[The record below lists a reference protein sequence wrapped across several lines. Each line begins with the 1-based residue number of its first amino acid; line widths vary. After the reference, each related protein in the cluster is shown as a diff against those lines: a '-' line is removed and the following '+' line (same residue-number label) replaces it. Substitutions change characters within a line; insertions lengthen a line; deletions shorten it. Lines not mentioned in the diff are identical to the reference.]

1 MIPDP
6 SPKAREIVGHA
17 RALLAAGGYNGFSYA
32 DIAERVGIT
41 KASIHHH
48 FASKAELV
56 RVVVV
61 LYREEARQ
69 GLAAVDGA
77 IAAPKDRLLAY
88 ANYWSECLA
97 ADASAFCVCA
107 MLASERPAIPDDVAR
122 EVAGHFDDLRGWLAA
137 VLAAGEARG
146 DFRLSAPAGAEAATL
161 MATVHGAM
169 LSSRAAG
176 DAALFPAIV
185 LPAIERLSARA

>member
-6 SPKAREIVGHA
+6 SPKAREIIGHA

-32 DIAERVGIT
+32 DIATRVGIT

-61 LYREEARQ
+61 LYREEARL
-69 GLAAVDGA
+69 GLAAVDA
-77 IAAPKDRLLAY
+77 NIAAPKDRLLAY
-88 ANYWSECLA
+88 ARYWSECLA
-97 ADASAFCVCA
+97 ADATAFCVCA
-107 MLASERPAIPDDVAR
+107 MLASERPAIPDDVAT
-122 EVAGHFDDLRGWLAA
+122 EVAGHFDDLRGWLTG
-137 VLAAGEARG
+137 VLATGEAQG
-146 DFRLSAPAGAEAATL
+146 TFRLSTPAQTEAAAL

-169 LSSRAAG
+169 LSSRAFA
-176 DAALFPAIV
+176 DPALFPAIV
-185 LPAIERLSARA
+185 LPAIERLVTEP